1 MTHVL
6 SLIKEYMRYLLLLLI
21 MAYGYS
27 VEVPEYVMKGIL
39 KVETRSSY
47 LPDGKIKYVDK
58 RRGLAGERGCFQ
70 MTEIAFD
77 QIKKRGEQFWMIES
91 DRYFAEECAKRYLIW
106 LYTKTANQDWIL
118 TIQQYNAGP
127 YKKSPVYLEKFLLA
141 CK

>member
-1 MTHVL
+1 M
-6 SLIKEYMRYLLLLLI
+6 I
-21 MAYGYS
+21 
-27 VEVPEYVMKGIL
+27 GIL

-70 MTEIAFD
+70 MTQIAFD

-106 LYTKTANQDWIL
+106 LYTKTAKQDWNL

-127 YKKSPVYLEKFLLA
+127 FKKSKEYLQKVLLA